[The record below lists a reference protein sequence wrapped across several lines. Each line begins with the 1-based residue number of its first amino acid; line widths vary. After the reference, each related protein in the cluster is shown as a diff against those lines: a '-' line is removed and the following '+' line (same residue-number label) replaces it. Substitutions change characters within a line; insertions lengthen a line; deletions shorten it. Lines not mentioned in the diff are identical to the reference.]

1 MYGGVSLGGM
11 HMTGG
16 ARSKFPSL
24 DKEIISQY
32 LDPNADSYELSDPA
46 AQNMSEA
53 VLDRYIKGVVE
64 KYEAKQNKVKAPR
77 APRARAPRAPKP
89 PKAPR
94 VRVPRVRAPLTPAQ
108 KAQRNAKERER
119 RQQKKF
125 ELIQRLQSGHA
136 TLADKNL
143 LLGTRIFGK
152 AERKGLF
159 NDEHNKKMTQQD
171 KVDLSNW
178 LANHWEFE
186 NPPRGYGAG
195 MYSDSD
201 NDELMAGGAM
211 IKHSMPRGKKMHRA
225 LSHNP
230 VRRRHAPKRGRKPR
244 GAGIGTTIGS
254 IADALFGFG
263 EGDEMELLAGGA
275 RRGRGRPMRHSVM
288 RHEGNMASALRNEID
303 HGHPRVV
310 GNHRMYQD
318 GTPVGGARRGRG
330 RPRKHHGGVEMGGV
344 EMGGARRG
352 RGRPRKHARGGFDW
366 GKLAET
372 ALPLALSFL

>member
-1 MYGGVSLGGM
+1 
-11 HMTGG
+11 
-16 ARSKFPSL
+16 
-24 DKEIISQY
+24 
-32 LDPNADSYELSDPA
+32 
-46 AQNMSEA
+46 
-53 VLDRYIKGVVE
+53 
-64 KYEAKQNKVKAPR
+64 
-77 APRARAPRAPKP
+77 
-89 PKAPR
+89 
-94 VRVPRVRAPLTPAQ
+94 
-108 KAQRNAKERER
+108 
-119 RQQKKF
+119 
-125 ELIQRLQSGHA
+125 
-136 TLADKNL
+136 
-143 LLGTRIFGK
+143 
-152 AERKGLF
+152 
-159 NDEHNKKMTQQD
+159 MTQQD

-288 RHEGNMASALRNEID
+288 RREGNMASALRDEID
-303 HGHPRVV
+303 HGHRRVV
-310 GNHRMYQD
+310 GNPRMYQD
-318 GTPVGGARRGRG
+318 GTPVRGSGPSFSTVMDGLTGFGGARRGRG

-344 EMGGARRG
+344 EMGGVALGGARRG